1 MPTYKITNPNTGK
14 TIRVT
19 GDARPTQ
26 ADAAAIFA
34 SIDSKPQTQ
43 SVIDSTPQVQPG
55 KIAEGSYPEIPQL
68 DAPVVEPAEKPES
81 GFMDK
86 AVGVAEA
93 GLQALSSLPAA
104 VTYIPATVAS
114 VAEAVVS
121 DDFGTQQAAKR
132 AEEKTMER
140 AQSWNPVPIYEPTT
154 PEGKKYSQ
162 VVGKVAESLPPILGA
177 QGPLITSAALRA
189 PLASGRNVVDEG
201 LRVPLAKA
209 RNVVESVV
217 PQSLRRMT
225 ARQMAALKRHVSG
238 IDERVQ
244 VFESDG
250 TITPEAMAVIAR
262 PAKAKSTDST
272 VDGPVNEVIN
282 ETPYS
287 APIEGVGFTPDQLT
301 LYNTCLR
308 QGVQPTRA
316 NVTASTDDMRMQQDA
331 IKRDSVVTEVVAS
344 QAQKIANTLDEQFD
358 KAIDPDIN
366 IIPAGYGIDGTD
378 ITTGSNIFRAADNF
392 AQKSE
397 DAINEAYKI
406 ARQNAQEG
414 AVVDPRPLVT
424 AVRSTVGTDRANQGV
439 PTAIQNELV
448 QMGILKKNKKG
459 NFEVGRLITVE
470 EAENIRKYINTFYE
484 NKRDARPTMRSYKD
498 ALDSAVAR
506 ATGEDVFIEARRLK
520 TEYQRAIE
528 KTKKK

>member
-162 VVGKVAESLPPILGA
+162 VVGKVAESLPPILA
-177 QGPLITSAALRA
+177 HK
-189 PLASGRNVVDEG
+189 GR
-201 LRVPLAKA
+201 
-209 RNVVESVV
+209 
-217 PQSLRRMT
+217 
-225 ARQMAALKRHVSG
+225 
-238 IDERVQ
+238 
-244 VFESDG
+244 
-250 TITPEAMAVIAR
+250 
-262 PAKAKSTDST
+262 
-272 VDGPVNEVIN
+272 
-282 ETPYS
+282 
-287 APIEGVGFTPDQLT
+287 
-301 LYNTCLR
+301 
-308 QGVQPTRA
+308 
-316 NVTASTDDMRMQQDA
+316 
-331 IKRDSVVTEVVAS
+331 
-344 QAQKIANTLDEQFD
+344 
-358 KAIDPDIN
+358 
-366 IIPAGYGIDGTD
+366 
-378 ITTGSNIFRAADNF
+378 
-392 AQKSE
+392 
-397 DAINEAYKI
+397 
-406 ARQNAQEG
+406 
-414 AVVDPRPLVT
+414 
-424 AVRSTVGTDRANQGV
+424 
-439 PTAIQNELV
+439 
-448 QMGILKKNKKG
+448 
-459 NFEVGRLITVE
+459 
-470 EAENIRKYINTFYE
+470 
-484 NKRDARPTMRSYKD
+484 
-498 ALDSAVAR
+498 
-506 ATGEDVFIEARRLK
+506 
-520 TEYQRAIE
+520 
-528 KTKKK
+528 